1 MPPRND
7 LQYTAMGAQNIGYVP
22 NPIVYPAVN
31 GSNTHQQPRYY
42 PQPQQQIDQNPQ
54 PQQQE
59 QPQQMA
65 TVRSERI
72 WVEGEGAG
80 KAYIVAKNTEQV
92 LWDSEAPVIYIKTV
106 DAYGRPS
113 TLTLDYTIRNPQPE
127 ATDSNQALRE
137 EMAEMREQIRQLT
150 AAVSAQNQ
158 NQQRNYNNKS
168 YKKGADE

>member
-1 MPPRND
+1 ME
-7 LQYTAMGAQNIGYVP
+7 YV
-22 NPIVYPAVN
+22 I
-31 GSNTHQQPRYY
+31 RF
-42 PQPQQQIDQNPQ
+42 I
-54 PQQQE
+54 
-59 QPQQMA
+59 
-65 TVRSERI
+65 
-72 WVEGEGAG
+72 
-80 KAYIVAKNTEQV
+80 
-92 LWDSEAPVIYIKTV
+92 WDSEAPVIYIKTV

-127 ATDSNQALRE
+127 AADSNQALRD